1 MGNSNS
7 NFETSSIDKINDIDE
22 EQLDLSNIDKLQ
34 LKAIKQMNEKICK
47 IEKEKSDKL
56 IYKLPALNLCS
67 YSLY

>member
-7 NFETSSIDKINDIDE
+7 NVETSSIDKINDIDV

-34 LKAIKQMNEKICK
+34 LNAIKQMSER
-47 IEKEKSDKL
+47 IEKLEKVKSDKL

-67 YSLY
+67 YSLF

>member
-7 NFETSSIDKINDIDE
+7 NVETSSIDKINDIDI

-34 LKAIKQMNEKICK
+34 LKAIKQMNEQICK

-56 IYKLPALNLCS
+56 IYKLPVQICS
-67 YSLY
+67 YSLF